1 REPAADGAADRR
13 RACGRSAPAD
23 YRPRDPADGRAHI
36 RRPRDAA
43 RTRHPRARREPARG
57 APPRCGRR
65 PRYRRDLLHLVGARR
80 RRGRASWVR
89 LQRDLSPDGHA
100 LRAEGVH
107 GDGRRRDGKPS
118 RGGARRLH
126 PRDRRDRRPRV
137 PAGRARRAARRIRVR
152 SPFPRAGDPA
162 ARSSRPWR
170 GRARV
175 VDALG
180 EFFRVYQTTIGVIG
194 INALLALS
202 VWITLYAGQLTLG
215 NAAYMAIGAYGAAL
229 LGMRLGVPFPL
240 GLVLGAG
247 LSAALALPLGLAVFR
262 LRGVYLAIATIG
274 FGEVVRVVLLTLPF
288 TGKAL
293 GLNGIPPLTEL
304 WHIYLSLAVVAYVLW
319 RVQGSTVGR
328 AWAAIREDEIAAAS
342 QGIAIRRYKLAA
354 FVAGAAIAAWAGG
367 LSAHLNFS
375 IEPGDFGFTRAV
387 QILVF
392 AVVGGTP
399 SVAGPIVGATLLTA
413 LPEILRPLKEYRD
426 IFAGLILML

>member
-1 REPAADGAADRR
+1 M
-13 RACGRSAPAD
+13 
-23 YRPRDPADGRAHI
+23 
-36 RRPRDAA
+36 
-43 RTRHPRARREPARG
+43 
-57 APPRCGRR
+57 
-65 PRYRRDLLHLVGARR
+65 
-80 RRGRASWVR
+80 
-89 LQRDLSPDGHA
+89 
-100 LRAEGVH
+100 
-107 GDGRRRDGKPS
+107 
-118 RGGARRLH
+118 
-126 PRDRRDRRPRV
+126 
-137 PAGRARRAARRIRVR
+137 
-152 SPFPRAGDPA
+152 
-162 ARSSRPWR
+162 
-170 GRARV
+170 
-175 VDALG
+175 DALG
-180 EFFRVYQTTIGVIG
+180 EFVRVYQTTIGVIG

-215 NAAYMAIGAYGAAL
+215 NAAFMAIGAYGAAL

-247 LSAALALPLGLAVFR
+247 LSATLALPLGLAVFR

-274 FGEVVRVVLLTLPF
+274 FGEVVRVLLLTLPF

-304 WHIYLSLAVVAYVLW
+304 WHIYLSLVVVAYVLW

-354 FVAGAAIAAWAGG
+354 FVAGAALAAWAGG

-387 QILVF
+387 QILVY

-399 SVAGPIVGATLLTA
+399 SVAGPILGASLLTA
-413 LPEILRPLKEYRD
+413 LPEILRPLREYRD
-426 IFAGLILML
+426 IFAGLILMGVIIYLPRGLVTLAELRKTRRLQEIGAADVA

>member
-1 REPAADGAADRR
+1 M
-13 RACGRSAPAD
+13 
-23 YRPRDPADGRAHI
+23 
-36 RRPRDAA
+36 
-43 RTRHPRARREPARG
+43 
-57 APPRCGRR
+57 
-65 PRYRRDLLHLVGARR
+65 
-80 RRGRASWVR
+80 
-89 LQRDLSPDGHA
+89 
-100 LRAEGVH
+100 
-107 GDGRRRDGKPS
+107 
-118 RGGARRLH
+118 
-126 PRDRRDRRPRV
+126 
-137 PAGRARRAARRIRVR
+137 
-152 SPFPRAGDPA
+152 
-162 ARSSRPWR
+162 
-170 GRARV
+170 
-175 VDALG
+175 DALV

-215 NAAYMAIGAYGAAL
+215 NAAFMAIGAYGAAL
-229 LGMRLGVPFPL
+229 LGMRVGVPFPL

-247 LSAALALPLGLAVFR
+247 FSAALALPLGLAVFR

-274 FGEVVRVVLLTLPF
+274 FGEVVRVILLTLPF

-293 GLNGIPPLTEL
+293 GLNGIPPVTEL

-319 RVQGSTVGR
+319 RAQGSTAGR

-387 QILVF
+387 QILVY

-399 SVAGPIVGATLLTA
+399 SVAGPILGATLLTA
-413 LPEILRPLKEYRD
+413 LPEILRPLREYRD
-426 IFAGLILML
+426 IFAGLILMGVIIYLPRGLVTLAELRKTRRLQEIGAADVA